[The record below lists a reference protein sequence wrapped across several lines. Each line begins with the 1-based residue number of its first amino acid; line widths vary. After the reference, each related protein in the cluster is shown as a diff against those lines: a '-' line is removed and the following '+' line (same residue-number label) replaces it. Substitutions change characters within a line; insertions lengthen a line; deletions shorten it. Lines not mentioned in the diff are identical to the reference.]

1 MEHLKTIET
10 SLTLATGAQA
20 AQDEAASLKKQL
32 GVAKAQYSEW
42 ADKTEADH
50 AKEVAALKDEVKTLI
65 SDVKVLVNRV
75 ASEKRD
81 RIIAEGTHKIVYQ
94 QYEEKCKFIIQ
105 MGKNHDEHVKLLS
118 DRIQDTKMVQ
128 VEMDALKASLI
139 AEKNKNKTL
148 VDTLSNRLV
157 VEPFEEMPE
166 ATCVRCK
173 RPVSTHGGKM
183 CFHSG

>member
-10 SLTLATGAQA
+10 SLTLVKA
-20 AQDEAASLKKQL
+20 AQDEAASLEEQL

-50 AKEVAALKDEVKTLI
+50 AKEVAALKDEVKMLI
-65 SDVKVLVNRV
+65 SDVKVLVNRL
-75 ASEKRD
+75 AAEKRD

-118 DRIQDTKMVQ
+118 DRIKDTKMVQ

-148 VDTLSNRLV
+148 VDTLSNMLV

-173 RPVSTHGGKM
+173 RPVFTHGGKM

>member
-10 SLTLATGAQA
+10 SLTLVKA

-65 SDVKVLVNRV
+65 SDVKVLVNRL
-75 ASEKRD
+75 AAEKRD

-94 QYEEKCKFIIQ
+94 QYEEKCKLISQ

-128 VEMDALKASLI
+128 VEMDALKVSLI

-148 VDTLSNRLV
+148 VDTLSNMLVV

-183 CFHSG
+183 C